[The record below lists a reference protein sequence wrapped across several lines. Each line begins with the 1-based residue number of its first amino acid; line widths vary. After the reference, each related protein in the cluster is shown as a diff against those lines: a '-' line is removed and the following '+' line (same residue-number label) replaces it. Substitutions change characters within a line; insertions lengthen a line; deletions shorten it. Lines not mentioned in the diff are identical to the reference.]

1 MDLFSIIAE
10 DKIKKAIQEG
20 EFDNLPG
27 QGKPLKLD
35 DLSHIPQEL
44 RVAYKVLK
52 NSNMLDDVDQLKIDI
67 SSIEDLLLACDD
79 LKESEVLEQKK
90 REKQLKIETLM
101 RNRNPFNSPAST
113 FYKDKILDRFK

>member
-10 DKIKKAIQEG
+10 DRIKKAIEEG

-35 DLSHIPQEL
+35 DMSHIPEEL

-52 NSNMLDDVDQLKIDI
+52 NSNMLDDVEKLKKDI
-67 SSIEDLLLACDD
+67 SSIDDLLLACDD
-79 LKESEVLEQKK
+79 TKESEELKHKK
-90 REKQLKIETLM
+90 REKQIQIETLM
-101 RNRNPFNSPAST
+101 KKRNAFNSPASS
-113 FYKDKILDRFK
+113 FYKDKVLDRFK

>member
-10 DKIKKAIQEG
+10 DRIKKAIGEG

-35 DLSHIPQEL
+35 DMSHIPEEL

-52 NSNMLDDVDQLKIDI
+52 NSNMLDDVEKLKKDI
-67 SSIEDLLLACDD
+67 SSIDDLLLACDD
-79 LKESEVLEQKK
+79 IKENEELKHKK
-90 REKQLKIETLM
+90 REKQIKIETLM
-101 RNRNPFNSPAST
+101 KKRHAFNSPASS
-113 FYKDKILDRFK
+113 FYKDKVLDRFK

>member
-10 DKIKKAIQEG
+10 DKIKKAIEEG

-35 DLSHIPQEL
+35 DMSHIPEEL

-52 NSNMLDDVDQLKIDI
+52 NSNMLDDVEKLKKDI
-67 SSIEDLLLACDD
+67 SSIDDLLLACEDRKEAEE
-79 LKESEVLEQKK
+79 LKHKK
-90 REKQLKIETLM
+90 REKQIQIETLM
-101 RNRNPFNSPAST
+101 KKRNAFNSPASS

>member
-10 DKIKKAIQEG
+10 DRIKKAIEEG

-35 DLSHIPQEL
+35 DMSHIPEEL

-52 NSNMLDDVDQLKIDI
+52 NSNMLDDVEKLKKDI
-67 SSIEDLLLACDD
+67 SSIDDLLLACDD
-79 LKESEVLEQKK
+79 IKETEELKHKK
-90 REKQLKIETLM
+90 REKQIKIETLM
-101 RNRNPFNSPAST
+101 KKRNAFNSPASS
-113 FYKDKILDRFK
+113 FYKDKVLDRFK

>member
-10 DKIKKAIQEG
+10 DKIKKAIQDG

-35 DLSHIPQEL
+35 DMSHIPEEL

-52 NSNMLDDVDQLKIDI
+52 NSNMLDDVEQLKKEI
-67 SSIEDLLLACDD
+67 STIEDLLLACDD
-79 LKESEVLEQKK
+79 LKETQVLEQKK
-90 REKQLKIETLM
+90 REKQLRVETLM
-101 RNRNPFNSPAST
+101 KKRNPFNSSASS
-113 FYKDKILDRFK
+113 FYKNKILDRFK